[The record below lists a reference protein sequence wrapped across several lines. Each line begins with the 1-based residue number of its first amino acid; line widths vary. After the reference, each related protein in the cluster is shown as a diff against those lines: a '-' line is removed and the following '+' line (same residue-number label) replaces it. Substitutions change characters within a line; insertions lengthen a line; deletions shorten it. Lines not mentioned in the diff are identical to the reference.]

1 MATAVSVYY
10 TAEPGKLFSMVSL
23 FKKETPEFSLF
34 DWYFLRDIFFSN
46 ENLPNNFA
54 LVYFGDINGKD
65 KSIGFLRSLFLVVVP
80 FTFSGRILP
89 PPDSFE
95 KHYYYYLAMC
105 ICVYLNVGM

>member
-65 KSIGFLRSLFLVVVP
+65 KSIGFP
-80 FTFSGRILP
+80 FPGRILP